1 MYRDRS
7 MESLF
12 RKLPG
17 KRRGVTIPGKGLIQ
31 VNEEILKLD
40 EASSS
45 WKTYID
51 HSHRGV
57 CTSALT
63 ARS

>member
-7 MESLF
+7 MESLI

-17 KRRGVTIPGKGLIQ
+17 KRRGVTIPSKGLIQ
-31 VNEEILKLD
+31 VNEEIMKLD

-45 WKTYID
+45 WKT
-51 HSHRGV
+51 
-57 CTSALT
+57 
-63 ARS
+63 

>member
-31 VNEEILKLD
+31 VNEVILKLD

-45 WKTYID
+45 WKT
-51 HSHRGV
+51 
-57 CTSALT
+57 
-63 ARS
+63 

>member
-17 KRRGVTIPGKGLIQ
+17 KRRGMTIHGKGLIQ

-45 WKTYID
+45 WKTQITAT
-51 HSHRGV
+51 GG
-57 CTSALT
+57 SAPP
-63 ARS
+63 R